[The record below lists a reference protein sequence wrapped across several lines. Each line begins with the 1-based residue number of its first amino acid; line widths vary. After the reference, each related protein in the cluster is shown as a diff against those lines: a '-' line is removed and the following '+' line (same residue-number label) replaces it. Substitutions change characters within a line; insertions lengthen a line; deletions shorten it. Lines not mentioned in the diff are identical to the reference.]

1 MLFAEN
7 DAGSGERDEGPEAMK
22 KPTRAK
28 PRSNSTKKFVKRIVK
43 ESIAEVLATA
53 PKGAWKSWP
62 QLWEEAGKP

>member
-1 MLFAEN
+1 
-7 DAGSGERDEGPEAMK
+7 MK
-22 KPTRAK
+22 KPHTK
-28 PRSNSTKKFVKRIVK
+28 PRSTGTKKFAKRIVK